1 MGCAPSKE
9 AQRLAATKLLFGDE
23 AEAMERENPGEGA
36 YAAKQQEEMRCVYG
50 VDVPLNF
57 FLGDQNQAVQLQKRA
72 GIIEAE
78 LAAIKEKLTKL
89 ELIRINVVVSDG
101 TTIEEAVHGGETP
114 LGLKVRLHE
123 AQPMTVPPPIAAR
136 LLLGGNLTPI
146 LTLTPTLTANL
157 TLIACH
163 RN

>member
-36 YAAKQQEEMRCVYG
+36 YAAKLQQEMRRVYG
-50 VDVPLNF
+50 VDVPLKL

-72 GIIEAE
+72 GVIEAE

-89 ELIRINVVVSDG
+89 ELIRVDVVVSDG

-114 LGLKVRLHE
+114 LGLTVRLHE
-123 AQPMTVPPPIAAR
+123 AKPTTVPPPIGAR
-136 LLLGGNLTPI
+136 LLLGGN

-157 TLIACH
+157 TLIACR